1 MTDEWD
7 RLASTKRWRSLV
19 TFIREWVGPFDSR
32 HGMSNAQLQL
42 MLSQHSFAIPSAVR
56 EWYQLSAKWDS
67 HGQNVWIPAR
77 ELSVVDDTLPLLTDR
92 DGTST
97 WGIMAQDLQAA
108 DPPVVTLEPF
118 GETMSPSFT
127 LFVLEMVVNS
137 VIFDWGKDDPVEL
150 SSSSGLTCFAS
161 TPFGDF
167 MADGPLESAS
177 VVAFAYPSNGPIL
190 CRSRSDAGNSLVRK
204 LQKTPRTI

>member
-42 MLSQHSFAIPSAVR
+42 VLSQHSFASPSTVR
-56 EWYQLSAKWDS
+56 EWYQLSANWDS
-67 HGQNVWIPAR
+67 HGQNVWIPAQA
-77 ELSVVDDTLPLLTDR
+77 LSVVDDTLPLLTDR

-97 WGIMAQDLQAA
+97 WGIMAQDLQAT
-108 DPPVVTLEPF
+108 DPPVVTLE
-118 GETMSPSFT
+118 
-127 LFVLEMVVNS
+127 
-137 VIFDWGKDDPVEL
+137 
-150 SSSSGLTCFAS
+150 
-161 TPFGDF
+161 PFGDF

-190 CRSRSDAGNSLVRK
+190 CRSRSDAGNALVRK
-204 LQKTPRTI
+204 LQKTPRTL